1 MKKDPKLLAL
11 HARASNNEI
20 EILKSKTCSCFFC
33 RQTYSARLVND
44 WINDARG
51 VTAICPECGMDA
63 VIGDAGGEAMDKA
76 LLKEMNRADYGEDY
90 MEKHPAAAKKYA
102 LRYQEGKIT
111 HTAANEAL
119 YVQYLYALASQ
130 GDQEAAFS
138 LGQLFEN
145 GSDFTPAD
153 PKMAFAYYGMSC
165 LAKDGG
171 ALTRLGVLSE
181 SGALGKV
188 DGAGA
193 YQCYAKAMAMGSL
206 EGLIH
211 FCDCY
216 LKGVYV
222 IQDPSFAYE
231 CLTSIWDECYRRFI
245 LTTGKDINIFP
256 QASYRLGVL
265 FMDGIGTAKD
275 PVLALRLFLY
285 AEFAYGLLKNQG
297 QLKKEETAEAEETE
311 KRIEEIA
318 KTYKLKKQDPV
329 FDNDT

>member
-1 MKKDPKLLAL
+1 MA
-11 HARASNNEI
+11 
-20 EILKSKTCSCFFC
+20 
-33 RQTYSARLVND
+33 
-44 WINDARG
+44 
-51 VTAICPECGMDA
+51 VTSPQPIPR
-63 VIGDAGGEAMDKA
+63 V
-76 LLKEMNRADYGEDY
+76 
-90 MEKHPAAAKKYA
+90 
-102 LRYQEGKIT
+102 
-111 HTAANEAL
+111 
-119 YVQYLYALASQ
+119 
-130 GDQEAAFS
+130 AFS
-138 LGQLFEN
+138 
-145 GSDFTPAD
+145 
-153 PKMAFAYYGMSC
+153 YYGMSC

-231 CLTSIWDECYRRFI
+231 CLTSIWDECYRRFHFDDGQRHQH
-245 LTTGKDINIFP
+245 LPSSFVSFGM
-256 QASYRLGVL
+256 L

-311 KRIEEIA
+311 KRIEEIS

-329 FDNDT
+329 FDNDTFADSLDEDAQTSLPVLSYVFAPGSFDKTQGLFDFDLTYNFPPLIVDCGNLYCGFVPGTIHWSFTDVADVKFTNQTTFDRIEGNPGDGWSFQNFDGGNETTLARIVFTRLPKKPRQKERPIKGKA